1 MKNKIAYSLLFFLF
15 LAASCSQDENW
26 ENIPVES
33 CFPET
38 EWRFNIDNMETTLMS
53 KLSVWE
59 EDYQDKSSYMGIGED
74 GVQLIC
80 ESDGSIIVFYR
91 ICNFPELLKNKEI
104 PKKGLKVVL
113 SGKAYNY
120 FGAMPIAP
128 ANCVYYDLELTNFKI
143 EKL

>member
-1 MKNKIAYSLLFFLF
+1 MKKIIIFSLLLALF
-15 LAASCSQDENW
+15 SSTSCSQDENL
-26 ENIPVES
+26 ENMPLES
-33 CFPET
+33 CLPET

-74 GVQLIC
+74 GVQLTY
-80 ESDGSIIVFYR
+80 ESGAFKYFYR
-91 ICNFPELLKNKEI
+91 ICNFPEILKNKEI

-113 SGKAYNY
+113 TGEVYSY
-120 FGAMPIAP
+120 FGTIPIAP